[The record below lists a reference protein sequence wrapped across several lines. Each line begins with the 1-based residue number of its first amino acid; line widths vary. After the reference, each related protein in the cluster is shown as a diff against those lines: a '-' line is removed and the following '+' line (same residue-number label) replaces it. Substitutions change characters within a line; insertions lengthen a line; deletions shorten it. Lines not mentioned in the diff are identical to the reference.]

1 MRRWAALGV
10 SVLIAS
16 MSGTMTP
23 AAAAQAGAPDPVR
36 ALKQHLRD
44 EHGVR
49 ISETNRFFYGEKSTV
64 SGSGILIRGRLQL
77 SPSGPVAADFT
88 WWDLSRPKKGTPS
101 KKSDPY
107 RVIRVGKTTY
117 DDATRYPGP
126 VPDGKKWVRFPDEHR
141 GRMNRDMARGA
152 SLQPI
157 DVYDPSMMRAVLKRS
172 ASKAVSGG
180 FLYRGTVSYQ
190 ELRRI
195 SKSPP
200 VAWTSGKRIG
210 KKSKGKVS
218 WRLWTGRD
226 GLPKRLVTADSA
238 GAGKAPLV
246 KRSDT
251 RYTDWGCPLV
261 IAAPP
266 ADEVISEKDLR
277 EYARRQNASAP
288 TDSGN
293 T

>member
-1 MRRWAALGV
+1 MRRWAALTV
-10 SVLIAS
+10 AVLIAS
-16 MSGTMTP
+16 VPGATTP
-23 AAAAQAGAPDPVR
+23 AAAQVGAPDPVR
-36 ALKQHLRD
+36 ALKQRLGN

-49 ISETNRFFYGEKSTV
+49 ISETNRFFYGKKSTV
-64 SGSGILIRGRLQL
+64 SGSGILIKGHLQL
-77 SPSGPVAADFT
+77 APSGPVAAEFT
-88 WWDLSRPKKGTPS
+88 WWDLSRPKREGAPS

-107 RVIRVGKTTY
+107 RVIRVGKNAY

-126 VPDGKKWVRFPDEHR
+126 VPEGKKWVHFPNEHR
-141 GRMNRDMARGA
+141 GRMNRDMAQDA

-157 DVYDPSMMRAVLKRS
+157 DIYDPSMVKAVLRRS
-172 ASKAVSGG
+172 SSKAVSGG
-180 FLYRGTVSYQ
+180 LLHRGSMSYQ

-195 SKSPP
+195 SKSAP

-210 KKSKGKVS
+210 KKSKGKIS

-226 GLPKRLVTADSA
+226 GLPKRLVTADST
-238 GAGKAPLV
+238 GAGKEPLV

-251 RYTDWGCPLV
+251 RYTDWGCRLD
-261 IAAPP
+261 ITAPP
-266 ADEVISEKDLR
+266 ADEVITEKDLL

-288 TDSGN
+288 TDAGN